1 MTRFL
6 SASLQA
12 KEPFFQAGIRRLE
25 SANGHPKTDIRISAE
40 VMSASRDKL
49 RQLGLDPKDT
59 TPEELYH
66 VLQSKVAV
74 DDARLTKTLRTMAA
88 THVSAEGNV
97 IEGMIHVLK
106 ELPDS
111 KRCFAIKQSVIRSV
125 LKKQVPKK
133 AMKKL
138 GYRSVDSML

>member
-40 VMSASRDKL
+40 VMTAARHKL

-74 DDARLTKTLRTMAA
+74 DDARLTRTLQTAAA

-97 IEGMIHVLK
+97 IDGMIPGWGFVKIILDLVFCQQTGLSAGVL
-106 ELPDS
+106 DDVH
-111 KRCFAIKQSVIRSV
+111 R
-125 LKKQVPKK
+125 
-133 AMKKL
+133 
-138 GYRSVDSML
+138 VDWCPL